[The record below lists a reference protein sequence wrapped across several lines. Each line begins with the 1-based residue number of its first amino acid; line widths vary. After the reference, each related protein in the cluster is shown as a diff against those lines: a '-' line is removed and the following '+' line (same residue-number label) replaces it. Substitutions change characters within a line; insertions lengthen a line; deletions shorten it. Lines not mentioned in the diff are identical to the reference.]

1 MKLIYYGHDAAVYF
15 ADDVTPTTPHR
26 KRAIIILYDDGRE
39 VAKHVPFMFA
49 NNIELIAKDVIRI
62 IDEDLLSTVIDVAN
76 GKVLDREALPID
88 SDECYERLV
97 ATQKIEAACVRENND
112 PIDTNDSGHIIAAT
126 TTANPS
132 IPPKR
137 CRHRG
142 RSNTR
147 RFTKLS
153 ETASSCILVGNQE

>member
-15 ADDVTPTTPHR
+15 ADDVTPVTPH

-62 IDEDLLSTVIDVAN
+62 IDEDLLSTVIDVAT
-76 GKVLDREALPID
+76 GRVIDREMLPID
-88 SDECYERLV
+88 SDECYEKLI
-97 ATQKIEAACVRENND
+97 ASKKIEATCIRENND
-112 PIDTNDSGHIIAAT
+112 TIDTSNIIDTIDS
-126 TTANPS
+126 S
-132 IPPKR
+132 VPPKR

-153 ETASSCILVGNQE
+153 ETASSCIPVGNQE